1 MLMNRWGED
10 LLPEEVA
17 HANYDYTYA
26 GNGNWSFTTAI
37 AGCYGYECYVAFADI
52 AGLKKEIKNGF
63 ACGVS
68 VHYADTPEHAE
79 ERGLPL
85 LEGTTGC
92 TDGHLMVVRGFET
105 GEDGT
110 EYVLVNDPYA
120 PGDAAAQ
127 RRYRLD
133 QFAHAWGGVAY
144 FIHGKDGARAVA
156 PPERVTGELRRTEI
170 AGEYALFLRGERK
183 SLATDFCEKD
193 GLCTDTVCY
202 TVQDGH
208 AYATTAHKRFYYTN
222 VSQAGNVLLDTAA
235 MPAGTR
241 ITAYIIG
248 ELGCMTVAGLTL

>member
-1 MLMNRWGED
+1 MTLTRRATPQPSGATGWTSSPTPG
-10 LLPEEVA
+10 A
-17 HANYDYTYA
+17 A
-26 GNGNWSFTTAI
+26 WRISFTART
-37 AGCYGYECYVAFADI
+37 
-52 AGLKKEIKNGF
+52 
-63 ACGVS
+63 
-68 VHYADTPEHAE
+68 
-79 ERGLPL
+79 
-85 LEGTTGC
+85 
-92 TDGHLMVVRGFET
+92 
-105 GEDGT
+105 
-110 EYVLVNDPYA
+110 
-120 PGDAAAQ
+120 
-127 RRYRLD
+127 
-133 QFAHAWGGVAY
+133 
-144 FIHGKDGARAVA
+144 ARAVA

-193 GLCTDTVCY
+193 GLCTGTVCY

>member
-1 MLMNRWGED
+1 MTLTRR
-10 LLPEEVA
+10 A
-17 HANYDYTYA
+17 
-26 GNGNWSFTTAI
+26 
-37 AGCYGYECYVAFADI
+37 
-52 AGLKKEIKNGF
+52 
-63 ACGVS
+63 
-68 VHYADTPEHAE
+68 TPQPSGA
-79 ERGLPL
+79 
-85 LEGTTGC
+85 TGW
-92 TDGHLMVVRGFET
+92 TSSPT
-105 GEDGT
+105 
-110 EYVLVNDPYA
+110 
-120 PGDAAAQ
+120 PGA
-127 RRYRLD
+127 
-133 QFAHAWGGVAY
+133 AY

-156 PPERVTGELRRTEI
+156 PHERVTGELRRTEI

-193 GLCTDTVCY
+193 GLCTGTVCY

>member
-1 MLMNRWGED
+1 M
-10 LLPEEVA
+10 
-17 HANYDYTYA
+17 
-26 GNGNWSFTTAI
+26 
-37 AGCYGYECYVAFADI
+37 
-52 AGLKKEIKNGF
+52 
-63 ACGVS
+63 S

-144 FIHGKDGARAVA
+144 FIHGKA
-156 PPERVTGELRRTEI
+156 PSPRPSV
-170 AGEYALFLRGERK
+170 
-183 SLATDFCEKD
+183 
-193 GLCTDTVCY
+193 
-202 TVQDGH
+202 
-208 AYATTAHKRFYYTN
+208 
-222 VSQAGNVLLDTAA
+222 
-235 MPAGTR
+235 
-241 ITAYIIG
+241 
-248 ELGCMTVAGLTL
+248 

>member
-1 MLMNRWGED
+1 
-10 LLPEEVA
+10 
-17 HANYDYTYA
+17 
-26 GNGNWSFTTAI
+26 
-37 AGCYGYECYVAFADI
+37 
-52 AGLKKEIKNGF
+52 
-63 ACGVS
+63 
-68 VHYADTPEHAE
+68 
-79 ERGLPL
+79 
-85 LEGTTGC
+85 
-92 TDGHLMVVRGFET
+92 
-105 GEDGT
+105 
-110 EYVLVNDPYA
+110 
-120 PGDAAAQ
+120 
-127 RRYRLD
+127 
-133 QFAHAWGGVAY
+133 VAY

-193 GLCTDTVCY
+193 GLCTGTVCY